1 MLTSMR
7 WCRTSC
13 MQARR
18 CALRLQS
25 RKTQRRG
32 TNRERMEQHAHLPRF
47 LRGAPLP
54 LAVVAQRAGAT
65 TADAGC
71 IHHTQASIGF
81 SALLVRHKR
90 LMSRTAQGP
99 IRLEGEVLPG
109 EAASFPGCSN
119 CGLAIA
125 RGGRLLRLSLGHSS
139 RKLGGAHLCRLKLM
153 PQFQAH
159 VPNPWRDDLPGFLG
173 SRASDYT
180 SGRDLARRLH
190 LLAPAQRPHD
200 ADRAPP
206 HRRR

>member
-119 CGLAIA
+119 CGLA
-125 RGGRLLRLSLGHSS
+125 
-139 RKLGGAHLCRLKLM
+139 
-153 PQFQAH
+153 
-159 VPNPWRDDLPGFLG
+159 
-173 SRASDYT
+173 RA
-180 SGRDLARRLH
+180 
-190 LLAPAQRPHD
+190 
-200 ADRAPP
+200 
-206 HRRR
+206 